1 MAAIKY
7 CTVRTNYA
15 GTISGNE
22 KLIARLKEADVVK
35 IVDMKTRVTLAHE
48 NPAVLLERVR
58 SLYMQNP
65 KIQILVIPFTPNA
78 NYAPP
83 KPAPVVKLRKA
94 KR

>member
-15 GTISGNE
+15 GTISGDE
-22 KLIARLKEADVVK
+22 KLIGRIRAADVVK
-35 IVDMKTRVTLAHE
+35 IIDMKSKVVLAHE
-48 NPAVLLERVR
+48 DPAVLLARVR

-65 KIQILVIPFTPNA
+65 KIQILVIPFTLGA

-83 KPAPVVKLRKA
+83 KPKPVVKLRKA